1 MGDVPRRTC
10 LLLWLCIAPVA
21 RPQRMPESSQTLAD
35 HVPRPLPPQEAKRSQ
50 PPPRPWLTGPQ
61 WLMLTGG
68 TISLAAGILY
78 LRGRL
83 LARRAAQ
90 QAAEY
95 AVAAAERAAARDA
108 ARQAALSDPILA
120 PHVDK
125 FITEAPPTRER
136 VELYLAL
143 ASAVRECVDREI
155 AAGNRMMKL
164 ARHGELVAAH
174 LQLELRAA
182 AGTLVRSVDGNWR
195 DGFTTRYTDPESGHR
210 VETFSPW
217 A

>member
-1 MGDVPRRTC
+1 
-10 LLLWLCIAPVA
+10 
-21 RPQRMPESSQTLAD
+21 
-35 HVPRPLPPQEAKRSQ
+35 
-50 PPPRPWLTGPQ
+50 
-61 WLMLTGG
+61 MLTGG
-68 TISLAAGILY
+68 TILLAGILY
-78 LRGRL
+78 LRGRING
-83 LARRAAQ
+83 RRAAQ
-90 QAAEY
+90 KAAEY
-95 AVAAAERAAARDA
+95 AVAAAERAAARQAALDA
-108 ARQAALSDPILA
+108 GRQAALSDPFLA

-143 ASAVRECVDREI
+143 APAVRECVDREI
-155 AAGNRMMKL
+155 AADNRMMTL

-195 DGFTTRYTDPESGHR
+195 DLFTTRYTDPESGHR